1 MSFLNSRELQQD
13 ATTTGLDA
21 NNTASVT
28 NGVDTSQA
36 DRAIFYVDANTGT
49 NAAHVLEFQCSYDN
63 TNWHS
68 ISGANLTGIGYY
80 AFDCKNFNYLRVKV
94 KTAEGGVSTVDV
106 TIQTFG

>member
-1 MSFLNSRELQQD
+1 MSFLNSRELQQN
-13 ATTTGLDA
+13 ATTIGVDA

-28 NGVDTSQA
+28 NGVDSSQA
-36 DRAIFYVDANTGT
+36 DRAIFYVEPNTGT
-49 NAAHVLEFQCSYDN
+49 NAAHVLEFQCSHDDTTY
-63 TNWHS
+63 HS
-68 ISGANLTGIGYY
+68 ITGANLTGVGYY